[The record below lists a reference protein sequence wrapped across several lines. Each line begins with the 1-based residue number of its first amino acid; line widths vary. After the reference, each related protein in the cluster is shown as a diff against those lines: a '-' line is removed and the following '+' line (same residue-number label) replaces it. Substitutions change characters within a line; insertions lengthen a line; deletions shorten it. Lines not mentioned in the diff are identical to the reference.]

1 MSEQKRKNKSFYLP
15 NESEENSPKNETK
28 NYDIINSKTN
38 LGKNKKEYYSK
49 EKYFILNDN
58 QTPRE
63 MKDNKRHKRNKISLD
78 SIEKN
83 NIREDKTPNYKKI
96 VKNND
101 NSEKNIKTSININS
115 NKDDVKK
122 KYYYSK
128 MTSKNEKDNEYGI
141 IRKMTFGKINIDKN
155 KIFDKIK
162 EKFPS
167 NSGEKLEKNDKMNKN
182 VKNKKNGKI
191 PFSAYTEKKA
201 KKEEKKEE
209 YEEDEESEEEEEET
223 EEEDEEEEED
233 ESEEEGEVEEDESD
247 NLAKKFNKKNENKS
261 KKYNNNNDNK
271 TKFINNNT
279 NNEHSYSS
287 NNLLKNIN
295 FF

>member
-15 NESEENSPKNETK
+15 NENEENSPKKGTK
-28 NYDIINSKTN
+28 NIDLINSTTN
-38 LGKNKKEYYSK
+38 IGKNKKEFYSK
-49 EKYFILNDN
+49 EKHFTLNDN
-58 QTPRE
+58 QAQSE
-63 MKDNKRHKRNKISLD
+63 IKDYKRHKRNKISLD

-83 NIREDKTPNYKKI
+83 NIREDKTP
-96 VKNND
+96 KNQNIAK
-101 NSEKNIKTSININS
+101 NIEKNLKTNINMNS

-128 MTSKNEKDNEYGI
+128 IISKNEKDNEYGI

-167 NSGEKLEKNDKMNKN
+167 NSEEKIEKNDKMNKN
-182 VKNKKNGKI
+182 VKNMKNGKM
-191 PFSAYTEKKA
+191 PFNTYTEKKA

-223 EEEDEEEEED
+223 EEEDEEEEE
-233 ESEEEGEVEEDESD
+233 ESEEEGEVEEDEND
-247 NLAKKFNKKNENKS
+247 NLAKKFNKKNDNKM
-261 KKYNNNNDNK
+261 KRFNNNKNDNK
-271 TKFINNNT
+271 TKNINIKS
-279 NNEHSYSS
+279 NNEKIVF
-287 NNLLKNIN
+287 NN
-295 FF
+295 